1 MTHLNLATLETA
13 QLEQLRSDID
23 AELVSRSAD
32 ALEFTFAFEAKER
45 TNGTAVRPYVARV
58 TLDSNGKL
66 DRHFKDLERFYG
78 RREVRVEG
86 EYTAKEGELL
96 EIQFGGTSK
105 NPHRYYYLVYH
116 GEEVEVGFAKDTEIM
131 SQVRK
136 YLKGTMGVDNFAAIQ
151 KLQENAE

>member
-1 MTHLNLATLETA
+1 MENLNLATLETA

-23 AELVSRSAD
+23 TELASRSVA
-32 ALEFTFAFEAKER
+32 APEFTFEFEATER

-58 TLDSNGKL
+58 TLDSDGKL

-105 NPHRYYYLVYH
+105 NPKRYYYLVYR
-116 GEEVEVGFAKDTEIM
+116 GEEVEVGFAFNTEIM

-136 YLKGTMGVDNFAAIQ
+136 YLKGTMEADSFASIQ